1 MQDIST
7 CIDVIDEPLRNKHSQ
22 FVLWVPVGYKS
33 NSFPQNTITACMQT
47 IFFKQ
52 LIIKIEFTYPIGK

>member
-7 CIDVIDEPLRNKHSQ
+7 CIIDEPLRNKHSQ
-22 FVLWVPVGYKS
+22 FVLWVPVGYKL
-33 NSFPQNTITACMQT
+33 NSFPQNNNNSVHANT
-47 IFFKQ
+47 FFKQ

>member
-33 NSFPQNTITACMQT
+33 NSFPQNNNNSVHANN
-47 IFFKQ
+47 FFKTVNHQ
-52 LIIKIEFTYPIGK
+52 N